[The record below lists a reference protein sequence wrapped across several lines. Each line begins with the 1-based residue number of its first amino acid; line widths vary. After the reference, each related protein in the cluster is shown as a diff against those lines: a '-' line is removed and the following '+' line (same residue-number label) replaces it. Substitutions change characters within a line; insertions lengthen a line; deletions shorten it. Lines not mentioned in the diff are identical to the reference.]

1 MPDTITFND
10 LFLHLSFMSPAF
22 IVVFMILTSTI
33 NQDVKAFVWLAWAIL
48 GIFLIS
54 LLQPLFNKQN
64 QEACTNTFAI
74 KHLGMPWLGQY
85 DSPSMSCFLIAF
97 TIAYLAVPMH
107 AYNSWNWYAI
117 LGFLFF
123 LVIDITAKLRSTC
136 TTIAGVVSGCIIG
149 AAYGIACY
157 AIVKAAKGDNML
169 YFKSGSTNNVYC
181 SKPSQQT
188 FKCYVYKNGE
198 IISTI

>member
-1 MPDTITFND
+1 MPDAITFND
-10 LFLHLSFMSPAF
+10 LLLHLSFMSPAF
-22 IVVFMILTSTI
+22 IVVFMLMTSTI

-48 GIFLIS
+48 GIFLVGA
-54 LLQPLFNKQN
+54 LQPLFASKN
-64 QEACTNTFAI
+64 QETCTNVFSI
-74 KHLGMPWLGQY
+74 KNLGIPWLGQY

-107 AYNSWNWYAI
+107 AYNSWNYYAI

-123 LVIDITAKLRSTC
+123 LVIDITAKLRTTC
-136 TTIAGVVSGCIIG
+136 TTLAGVVSGCIIG
-149 AAYGIACY
+149 VAYGIACY
-157 AIVKAAKGDNML
+157 AVVKAAKGDNML
-169 YFKSGSTNNVYC
+169 YFNGGSTNNVYC